1 MDFNTKS
8 ASQYS
13 LPELVEFLNRGFEGY
28 FVPITFSVDTFL
40 NMTRR
45 DGIDLTISRVLIADN
60 EPAGIAL
67 LAHRGWT
74 SRLAAMGIASEM
86 RGKGAGSWFMEQL
99 IGEASQRGEHQML
112 LEVIEHNE
120 AAVHLYEKYGFEVV
134 RRLISFVRKDAT
146 EEGIGDLQEIDI
158 RQAASLVSQ
167 YGLPNLPWQC
177 SAENLAQFNPPAR
190 AYKNEQAYIVI
201 TNPEGNDVAIWS
213 LLVNPQARGNGLGV
227 QTLKAV
233 IAQHPGKTWHVPA
246 ILPEELGK
254 VFERAGFGREDL
266 SQWQMSLTLS

>member
-74 SRLAAMGIASEM
+74 SRLAAMGIAGEM

-99 IGEASQRGEHQML
+99 IGEASERGEHQML
-112 LEVIEHNE
+112 LEVIEHKQ
-120 AAVHLYEKYGFEVV
+120 AD
-134 RRLISFVRKDAT
+134 RRR
-146 EEGIGDLQEIDI
+146 
-158 RQAASLVSQ
+158 
-167 YGLPNLPWQC
+167 
-177 SAENLAQFNPPAR
+177 
-190 AYKNEQAYIVI
+190 
-201 TNPEGNDVAIWS
+201 
-213 LLVNPQARGNGLGV
+213 
-227 QTLKAV
+227 
-233 IAQHPGKTWHVPA
+233 
-246 ILPEELGK
+246 
-254 VFERAGFGREDL
+254 
-266 SQWQMSLTLS
+266 